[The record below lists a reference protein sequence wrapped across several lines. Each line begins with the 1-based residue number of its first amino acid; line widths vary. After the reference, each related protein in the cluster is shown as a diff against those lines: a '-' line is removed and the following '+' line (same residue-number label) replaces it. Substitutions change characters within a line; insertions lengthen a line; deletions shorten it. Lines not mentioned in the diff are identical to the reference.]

1 MMALS
6 KEEYKAIEPY
16 LIGIGVR
23 TRVAAIK
30 GGVYYIQAD
39 NPYMRYVGLYGSEQV
54 KRLSDDAMTD
64 DAIKCY
70 KR

>member
-16 LIGIGVR
+16 LRGIGVR
-23 TRVAAIK
+23 TRITAIK
-30 GGVYYIQAD
+30 GGVYYVQAD
-39 NPYMRYVGLYGSEQV
+39 NPYMRYVGLYGPGQA

-64 DAIKCY
+64 AAISCY